1 VKPAGKPDAGNPHV
15 RFDERGWETGRRLAS
30 APAPNLDS
38 TAGGVVRAAKN
49 TGDKIAGAT
58 VIMEVVPPLTFA
70 QARETVVANVR
81 AARMEP
87 GTEEAGLEGAA
98 GRVLAEDVVA
108 DRDVPAAARSVRDG
122 YAVRA
127 SDLPGELEV
136 IGEVRA
142 GERFAGVVCP
152 GQAVEIM
159 TGAPVPAGA
168 DAVVM
173 FEHTSRE

>member
-1 VKPAGKPDAGNPHV
+1 MPSYSLV
-15 RFDERGWETGRRLAS
+15 
-30 APAPNLDS
+30 APAVFA
-38 TAGGVVRAAKN
+38 AGGVVRDGKN

-58 VIMEVVPPLTFA
+58 FIIEVVPPLTFT
-70 QARETVVANVR
+70 QARETVLSTVR
-81 AARMEP
+81 AARP
-87 GTEEAGLEGAA
+87 APAIEEIALEAAA

-142 GERFAGVVCP
+142 GERFAGVVGS

-173 FEHTSRE
+173 IEHTSGTSLMRPITLMG